1 VKLTKSRKKENIEKE
16 REVEGK
22 KEKIKKE
29 STKEYSRDRW
39 WAIKEQTRQPN
50 L

>member
-1 VKLTKSRKKENIEKE
+1 VKPTKSRKENIEKE
-16 REVEGK
+16 REVEGN

-29 STKEYSRDRW
+29 STEENSREEW
-39 WAIKEQTRQPN
+39 WMIKEQTRQLN

>member
-22 KEKIKKE
+22 KIKRESMKE
-29 STKEYSRDRW
+29 NSRKRW
-39 WAIKEQTRQPN
+39 WTIKVQTRQPN